1 MRHGSLFSGI
11 GGFDLAAQWM
21 NWTNVFHTEWNEF
34 GQKVLKHHFPNSIQY
49 HDIIKTDY
57 TIHNG
62 DIDIITGGFPCQP
75 FSLAGKRK
83 GKDDERY
90 LWHEML
96 RAIQQIRPTY
106 VVAEN
111 VRGLLT
117 IDGGLVFEQVCADL
131 EAEGYEVQPILLPAA
146 GVNAPHRRD
155 RIFIVAYS
163 NKCDD
168 RRTSRADETESRE
181 ERLSERHQVRQS
193 SKPSKIQQPAANT
206 NITSTADKIQTRWNV
221 SASTSDTELAA
232 NTDDNGNSSQGQSS
246 EVERDRCRNNGIK
259 EQRQQ
264 STEWTD
270 GLHGFSRDAANTNL
284 RRLERS
290 EAEGWNSKHVEWTG
304 SIGSAANANS
314 TSAADEIQAR
324 WNVSASTRDTEL
336 AANTKDKR
344 TGKLRN
350 ESSKEGTR
358 FCDVVSGKPCGLSV
372 STEPAANTK
381 GKRYAAST
389 DRWQGIS
396 AQEEQ
401 ALHGR
406 SCDGTTH
413 GTWQNFPTE
422 SAICGRDD
430 GLSNRLDNITFPK
443 WRNESIKAYGNAVV
457 PQLILPIF
465 QTIEKLHR
473 EKK

>member
-34 GQKVLKHHFPNSIQY
+34 GQKVLQHHFPNSISY

-57 TIHNG
+57 TIHRGTIN
-62 DIDIITGGFPCQP
+62 IITGGFPCQP

-83 GKDDERY
+83 GTDDERY

-96 RAIQQIRPTY
+96 RAIQEIQPTY

-117 IDGGLVFEQVCADL
+117 IDGGMVFQQVCADL

-168 RRTSRADETESRE
+168 RRTSRADAGQSRK

-193 SKPSKIQQPAANT
+193 SKPSEVQQPAAN
-206 NITSTADKIQTRWNV
+206 A
-221 SASTSDTELAA
+221 
-232 NTDDNGNSSQGQSS
+232 
-246 EVERDRCRNNGIK
+246 
-259 EQRQQ
+259 
-264 STEWTD
+264 
-270 GLHGFSRDAANTNL
+270 
-284 RRLERS
+284 
-290 EAEGWNSKHVEWTG
+290 
-304 SIGSAANANS
+304 
-314 TSAADEIQAR
+314 
-324 WNVSASTRDTEL
+324 
-336 AANTKDKR
+336 KDQR
-344 TGKLRN
+344 TGRLRN
-350 ESSKEGTR
+350 ESSTERTR
-358 FCDVVSGKPCGLSV
+358 FCNVVSGKPCGLSA
-372 STEPAANTK
+372 STEPAANTCIQGSQRCQDK
-381 GKRYAAST
+381 GS
-389 DRWQGIS
+389 I
-396 AQEEQ
+396 
-401 ALHGR
+401 GR
-406 SCDGTTH
+406 CRKESHQQSSRCICTG
-413 GTWQNFPTE
+413 WQNFPTE
-422 SAICGRDD
+422 SAICSRND
-430 GLSNRLDNITFPK
+430 GLSDRLDDITFPK

-465 QTIEKLHR
+465 QTIEKIHR

>member
-21 NWTNVFHTEWNEF
+21 GWTNVFHTEWNEF
-34 GQKVLKHHFPNSIQY
+34 GQKVLKHHFPNSISY

-57 TIHNG
+57 SIHRN

-83 GKDDERY
+83 GTDDERY

-96 RAIQQIRPTY
+96 RAIQQIQPTY

-117 IDGGLVFEQVCADL
+117 IDGGMVFEQVCVDL
-131 EAEGYEVQPILLPAA
+131 EAEGYEVQPVLLPAA

-168 RRTSRADETESRE
+168 RRTSRADETASRK

-193 SKPSKIQQPAANT
+193 SKPSEVQRPVANT
-206 NITSTADKIQTRWNV
+206 KDNRTGKLRNESSKEGARFCNV
-221 SASTSDTELAA
+221 VSGKPCGLSASTEPTA
-232 NTDDNGNSSQGQSS
+232 NTD
-246 EVERDRCRNNGIK
+246 
-259 EQRQQ
+259 
-264 STEWTD
+264 
-270 GLHGFSRDAANTNL
+270 L

-290 EAEGWNSKHVEWTG
+290 EAEGWNSKHVERTG
-304 SIGSAANANS
+304 SIGY
-314 TSAADEIQAR
+314 T
-324 WNVSASTRDTEL
+324 
-336 AANTKDKR
+336 ANTNSR
-344 TGKLRN
+344 RQSA
-350 ESSKEGTR
+350 EEHRQAQS
-358 FCDVVSGKPCGLSV
+358 
-372 STEPAANTK
+372 
-381 GKRYAAST
+381 
-389 DRWQGIS
+389 RWIAEKSIS
-396 AQEEQ
+396 NN
-401 ALHGR
+401 
-406 SCDGTTH
+406 
-413 GTWQNFPTE
+413 WQDFPTE
-422 SAICGRDD
+422 SAICGGND
-430 GLSNRLDNITFPK
+430 GLPDRLDNITFPK

-473 EKK
+473 EKNT

>member
-34 GQKVLKHHFPNSIQY
+34 GQKILQHHFPQSISY
-49 HDIIKTDY
+49 HDIIKTDF

-75 FSLAGKRK
+75 FSNAGKRK
-83 GKDDERY
+83 GTDDERY

-117 IDGGLVFEQVCADL
+117 IDGGMVFEQVCADL

-155 RIFIVAYS
+155 RIFIVGY
-163 NKCDD
+163 
-168 RRTSRADETESRE
+168 
-181 ERLSERHQVRQS
+181 
-193 SKPSKIQQPAANT
+193 AANT
-206 NITSTADKIQTRWNV
+206 IVNR
-221 SASTSDTELAA
+221 
-232 NTDDNGNSSQGQSS
+232 NTSQGPS
-246 EVERDRCRNNGIK
+246 EETKGNRSKDN
-259 EQRQQ
+259 RQQ
-264 STEWTD
+264 KYRGKQTKRID

-304 SIGSAANANS
+304 SIGSAANANIGLAQS
-314 TSAADEIQAR
+314 TQTGCEREECKPYNRNDIWNSPGSSQAGLLQR
-324 WNVSASTRDTEL
+324 QRHRCQ
-336 AANTKDKR
+336 DKGSIGR
-344 TGKLRN
+344 CRKESHQQSSRCICTG
-350 ESSKEGTR
+350 
-358 FCDVVSGKPCGLSV
+358 
-372 STEPAANTK
+372 
-381 GKRYAAST
+381 
-389 DRWQGIS
+389 
-396 AQEEQ
+396 
-401 ALHGR
+401 
-406 SCDGTTH
+406 
-413 GTWQNFPTE
+413 WQNFPTE

>member
-34 GQKVLKHHFPNSIQY
+34 GQKILQHHFPKSISY
-49 HDIIKTDY
+49 HDIIKTDF

-75 FSLAGKRK
+75 FSHAGKRK
-83 GKDDERY
+83 GSDDERY

-96 RAIQQIRPTY
+96 RAIQQIQPTY

-117 IDGGLVFEQVCADL
+117 IDGGLVFEQVCADM
-131 EAEGYEVQPILLPAA
+131 EAEGYEVQPVLLPAA

-168 RRTSRADETESRE
+168 RRTSRTDAPESRK

-193 SKPSKIQQPAANT
+193 SKPSEVQQPAANT
-206 NITSTADKIQTRWNV
+206 K
-221 SASTSDTELAA
+221 
-232 NTDDNGNSSQGQSS
+232 DN
-246 EVERDRCRNNGIK
+246 
-259 EQRQQ
+259 
-264 STEWTD
+264 
-270 GLHGFSRDAANTNL
+270 
-284 RRLERS
+284 
-290 EAEGWNSKHVEWTG
+290 
-304 SIGSAANANS
+304 
-314 TSAADEIQAR
+314 
-324 WNVSASTRDTEL
+324 
-336 AANTKDKR
+336 R
-344 TGKLRN
+344 TGN
-350 ESSKEGTR
+350 IPNQSSKERTR
-358 FCDVVSGKPCGLSV
+358 FCNVVSGKPCGLSA
-372 STEPAANTK
+372 STGTAANTND
-381 GKRYAAST
+381 KRLERISRTKRELERPKRSAMCDAYAN
-389 DRWQGIS
+389 
-396 AQEEQ
+396 EPN
-401 ALHGR
+401 
-406 SCDGTTH
+406 
-413 GTWQNFPTE
+413 TWQNFPTE
-422 SAICGRDD
+422 SAICGGND
-430 GLSNRLDNITFPK
+430 GISDRLDNITFPK

-465 QTIEKLHR
+465 QTIEKLYR

>member
-1 MRHGSLFSGI
+1 MRHESLFSGI

-34 GQKVLKHHFPNSIQY
+34 GQKILKHHFPKSISY

-155 RIFIVAYS
+155 RIFIVGYAANTIVNRNTLQGPSEETKGNRSKDNRQQKYRGKQTKRIDGLHGFS
-163 NKCDD
+163 RDAANSSIT
-168 RRTSRADETESRE
+168 RLERSTRTGEGWKHGPTCESESDESTE
-181 ERLSERHQVRQS
+181 
-193 SKPSKIQQPAANT
+193 PAANT
-206 NITSTADKIQTRWNV
+206 NSTPTADKIQTRWNV
-221 SASTSDTELAA
+221 SAST
-232 NTDDNGNSSQGQSS
+232 
-246 EVERDRCRNNGIK
+246 RD
-259 EQRQQ
+259 EQ
-264 STEWTD
+264 
-270 GLHGFSRDAANTNL
+270 
-284 RRLERS
+284 
-290 EAEGWNSKHVEWTG
+290 
-304 SIGSAANANS
+304 I
-314 TSAADEIQAR
+314 
-324 WNVSASTRDTEL
+324 
-336 AANTKDKR
+336 
-344 TGKLRN
+344 
-350 ESSKEGTR
+350 
-358 FCDVVSGKPCGLSV
+358 
-372 STEPAANTK
+372 
-381 GKRYAAST
+381 
-389 DRWQGIS
+389 
-396 AQEEQ
+396 
-401 ALHGR
+401 
-406 SCDGTTH
+406 
-413 GTWQNFPTE
+413 GTWQDFPTE
-422 SAICGRDD
+422 SAICGGND
-430 GLSNRLDNITFPK
+430 GLPNRLDNITFPK

>member
-1 MRHGSLFSGI
+1 MVIDCWNFNIYTMRHGSLFSGI

-34 GQKVLKHHFPNSIQY
+34 GQKILKHHFPKSISY
-49 HDIIKTDY
+49 YDIIKTDF
-57 TIHNG
+57 TIHRNE
-62 DIDIITGGFPCQP
+62 IDIITGGFPCQP

-96 RAIQQIRPTY
+96 RAIQQIQPTY

-117 IDGGLVFEQVCADL
+117 IDVGLVFEQVCADL

-163 NKCDD
+163 KHN
-168 RRTSRADETESRE
+168 
-181 ERLSERHQVRQS
+181 RHQAIRRKEKEKNGIQGVNRSEMGARQS
-193 SKPSKIQQPAANT
+193 DRTDIRSTAAN
-206 NITSTADKIQTRWNV
+206 
-221 SASTSDTELAA
+221 
-232 NTDDNGNSSQGQSS
+232 SS
-246 EVERDRCRNNGIK
+246 V
-259 EQRQQ
+259 
-264 STEWTD
+264 T
-270 GLHGFSRDAANTNL
+270 
-284 RRLERS
+284 RLEKSTRTG
-290 EAEGWNSKHVEWTG
+290 EGWKHGPTCKSESDESTG
-304 SIGSAANANS
+304 TAANAKG
-314 TSAADEIQAR
+314 ER
-324 WNVSASTRDTEL
+324 H
-336 AANTKDKR
+336 
-344 TGKLRN
+344 
-350 ESSKEGTR
+350 
-358 FCDVVSGKPCGLSV
+358 
-372 STEPAANTK
+372 EPLPH
-381 GKRYAAST
+381 
-389 DRWQGIS
+389 RWQGIPTP
-396 AQEEQ
+396 EEQ

-406 SCDGTTH
+406 SCDGSAH
-413 GTWQNFPTE
+413 GKWQDFPTE
-422 SAICGRDD
+422 SAICGRND
-430 GLSNRLDNITFPK
+430 GLSDRLDNITFPK

>member
-1 MRHGSLFSGI
+1 MKHASLFSGI

-34 GQKVLKHHFPNSIQY
+34 GQKVLQHHFPNSISY

-57 TIHNG
+57 TIHKG
-62 DIDIITGGFPCQP
+62 TIDIITGGFPCQP
-75 FSLAGKRK
+75 FSHAGKRK
-83 GKDDERY
+83 GTDDERY

-96 RAIQQIRPTY
+96 RAIQQIQPTY

-146 GVNAPHRRD
+146 SVNAPHRRD
-155 RIFIVAYS
+155 RIFIVGY
-163 NKCDD
+163 
-168 RRTSRADETESRE
+168 
-181 ERLSERHQVRQS
+181 
-193 SKPSKIQQPAANT
+193 AANT
-206 NITSTADKIQTRWNV
+206 N
-221 SASTSDTELAA
+221 
-232 NTDDNGNSSQGQSS
+232 DNGNSSQGQSK
-246 EVERDRCRNNGIK
+246 EVEENRCRNNGIK

-264 STEWTD
+264 SSEWTD
-270 GLHGFSRDAANTNL
+270 GLHGLQRD
-284 RRLERS
+284 
-290 EAEGWNSKHVEWTG
+290 
-304 SIGSAANANS
+304 
-314 TSAADEIQAR
+314 
-324 WNVSASTRDTEL
+324 

-358 FCDVVSGKPCGLSV
+358 FCDVVLGKPCGLSA
-372 STEPAANTK
+372 STEPAANTCIERSQRCQDK
-381 GKRYAAST
+381 GS
-389 DRWQGIS
+389 I
-396 AQEEQ
+396 
-401 ALHGR
+401 GR
-406 SCDGTTH
+406 CRKESHQQSSRCICTG
-413 GTWQNFPTE
+413 WQNFPTE
-422 SAICGRDD
+422 SPICGRDD

-465 QTIEKLHR
+465 QTIEKIYR

>member
-21 NWTNVFHTEWNEF
+21 NWTNVFHTERNEF
-34 GQKVLKHHFPNSIQY
+34 GQKVLQHHFPQSISY

-57 TIHNG
+57 TIHKG
-62 DIDIITGGFPCQP
+62 TIDIITGGFPCQP
-75 FSLAGKRK
+75 FSHAGKRK
-83 GKDDERY
+83 GTDDERY

-168 RRTSRADETESRE
+168 RRTSRADETESRK
-181 ERLSERHQVRQS
+181 ERLSERHQVWQS
-193 SKPSKIQQPAANT
+193 SKPSEVQQPAANA
-206 NITSTADKIQTRWNV
+206 NI
-221 SASTSDTELAA
+221 
-232 NTDDNGNSSQGQSS
+232 
-246 EVERDRCRNNGIK
+246 
-259 EQRQQ
+259 
-264 STEWTD
+264 
-270 GLHGFSRDAANTNL
+270 
-284 RRLERS
+284 
-290 EAEGWNSKHVEWTG
+290 
-304 SIGSAANANS
+304 

-324 WNVSASTRDTEL
+324 WNVSASTRD
-336 AANTKDKR
+336 
-344 TGKLRN
+344 
-350 ESSKEGTR
+350 
-358 FCDVVSGKPCGLSV
+358 
-372 STEPAANTK
+372 
-381 GKRYAAST
+381 
-389 DRWQGIS
+389 
-396 AQEEQ
+396 EQ
-401 ALHGR
+401 I
-406 SCDGTTH
+406 
-413 GTWQNFPTE
+413 GTWQDFSTE
-422 SAICGRDD
+422 SAICGGND

>member
-34 GQKVLKHHFPNSIQY
+34 GQKVLKHHFPNSISY

-83 GKDDERY
+83 GTDDERY

-96 RAIQQIRPTY
+96 RAIQQIQPTY

-131 EAEGYEVQPILLPAA
+131 EAEGYEVQPVLLPAA

-155 RIFIVAYS
+155 RIFIVAFNTKS
-163 NKCDD
+163 LRSATIGKVCKGKDNESIRVCCDD
-168 RRTSRADETESRE
+168 R
-181 ERLSERHQVRQS
+181 
-193 SKPSKIQQPAANT
+193 
-206 NITSTADKIQTRWNV
+206 
-221 SASTSDTELAA
+221 
-232 NTDDNGNSSQGQSS
+232 
-246 EVERDRCRNNGIK
+246 
-259 EQRQQ
+259 
-264 STEWTD
+264 
-270 GLHGFSRDAANTNL
+270 
-284 RRLERS
+284 
-290 EAEGWNSKHVEWTG
+290 
-304 SIGSAANANS
+304 NA
-314 TSAADEIQAR
+314 T
-324 WNVSASTRDTEL
+324 
-336 AANTKDKR
+336 NTKDNR

-350 ESSKEGTR
+350 ESSKERTR
-358 FCDVVSGKPCGLSV
+358 FCNVVSGKPCGLSE
-372 STEPAANTK
+372 STGTAANTMCS
-381 GKRYAAST
+381 R
-389 DRWQGIS
+389 RQRQGIGQRQR
-396 AQEEQ
+396 AEI
-401 ALHGR
+401 
-406 SCDGTTH
+406 CDTNCCSNA
-413 GTWQNFPTE
+413 WQNFPTQ
-422 SAICGRDD
+422 SPICGGDD
-430 GLSNRLDNITFPK
+430 GIPDRLDNITFPK

-473 EKK
+473 EKNT

>member
-21 NWTNVFHTEWNEF
+21 GWTNVFHTEWNEF

-57 TIHNG
+57 SIHNG

-83 GKDDERY
+83 GTDDERY

-96 RAIQQIRPTY
+96 RAIQQIQPTY

-131 EAEGYEVQPILLPAA
+131 EAEGYEVQPVLLPAA

-155 RIFIVAYS
+155 RVFIVGY
-163 NKCDD
+163 
-168 RRTSRADETESRE
+168 
-181 ERLSERHQVRQS
+181 
-193 SKPSKIQQPAANT
+193 
-206 NITSTADKIQTRWNV
+206 
-221 SASTSDTELAA
+221 AA
-232 NTDDNGNSSQGQSS
+232 NTD
-246 EVERDRCRNNGIK
+246 I
-259 EQRQQ
+259 
-264 STEWTD
+264 
-270 GLHGFSRDAANTNL
+270 
-284 RRLERS
+284 RRLERP

-304 SIGSAANANS
+304 SIGSAAN
-314 TSAADEIQAR
+314 
-324 WNVSASTRDTEL
+324 
-336 AANTKDKR
+336 TKDKR
-344 TGKLRN
+344 SGELRN
-350 ESSKEGTR
+350 ESSKDRSR
-358 FCDVVSGKPCGLSV
+358 FCNVVSGKPRGLSV
-372 STEPAANTK
+372 STEPAANTNS
-381 GKRYAAST
+381 RRQSAEEHRQAQS
-389 DRWQGIS
+389 RWIAEKSIS
-396 AQEEQ
+396 NN
-401 ALHGR
+401 
-406 SCDGTTH
+406 
-413 GTWQNFPTE
+413 WQDFPTE
-422 SAICGRDD
+422 SAICGGND
-430 GLSNRLDNITFPK
+430 GLPDRLDNITFPK

-473 EKK
+473 EKP

>member
-34 GQKVLKHHFPNSIQY
+34 GQKVLQHHFPNSTSY

-57 TIHNG
+57 SIHNG

-83 GKDDERY
+83 GTDDERY

-117 IDGGLVFEQVCADL
+117 IDGGMVFEQVCADL

-193 SKPSKIQQPAANT
+193 SKPSEVQQPAANT
-206 NITSTADKIQTRWNV
+206 K
-221 SASTSDTELAA
+221 
-232 NTDDNGNSSQGQSS
+232 DN
-246 EVERDRCRNNGIK
+246 
-259 EQRQQ
+259 
-264 STEWTD
+264 
-270 GLHGFSRDAANTNL
+270 
-284 RRLERS
+284 
-290 EAEGWNSKHVEWTG
+290 
-304 SIGSAANANS
+304 
-314 TSAADEIQAR
+314 
-324 WNVSASTRDTEL
+324 
-336 AANTKDKR
+336 R

-350 ESSKEGTR
+350 ESSKERTR
-358 FCDVVSGKPCGLSV
+358 FCNVVSGKPCGLSE
-372 STEPAANTK
+372 STGTAANNNIE
-381 GKRYAAST
+381 
-389 DRWQGIS
+389 RWQECDNANQPNKKS
-396 AQEEQ
+396 RQLDQEIPSLE
-401 ALHGR
+401 R
-406 SCDGTTH
+406 
-413 GTWQNFPTE
+413 WQKFPTQ
-422 SAICGRDD
+422 SPICGGDD
-430 GLSNRLDNITFPK
+430 GIPDRLDNITFPK

-473 EKK
+473 EKNT

>member
-21 NWTNVFHTEWNEF
+21 GWTNVFHTEWNEF
-34 GQKVLKHHFPNSIQY
+34 GQKVLQHHFPNSISY

-83 GKDDERY
+83 GTDDERY

-96 RAIQQIRPTY
+96 RAIQQIQPTY

-168 RRTSRADETESRE
+168 RRTSRADAPESRK

-193 SKPSKIQQPAANT
+193 SKPSEVQQPAANANDTGTKQPLRSERARKKDDQERQGQPQSESWKDGDTEPAANT
-206 NITSTADKIQTRWNV
+206 NITSAADEIQARWNV
-221 SASTSDTELAA
+221 SASTRDTELAS

-264 STEWTD
+264 STKRTD
-270 GLHGFSRDAANTNL
+270 GLHGFQSDAANTMCS
-284 RRLERS
+284 RRQR
-290 EAEGWNSKHVEWTG
+290 
-304 SIGSAANANS
+304 
-314 TSAADEIQAR
+314 
-324 WNVSASTRDTEL
+324 
-336 AANTKDKR
+336 
-344 TGKLRN
+344 
-350 ESSKEGTR
+350 
-358 FCDVVSGKPCGLSV
+358 
-372 STEPAANTK
+372 
-381 GKRYAAST
+381 
-389 DRWQGIS
+389 QGIGQRQR
-396 AQEEQ
+396 AEI
-401 ALHGR
+401 
-406 SCDGTTH
+406 CDTNCCSNA
-413 GTWQNFPTE
+413 WQNFPTE
-422 SAICGRDD
+422 PAICGGND
-430 GLSNRLDNITFPK
+430 GIPDRLDNITFPK

-473 EKK
+473 EKP

>member
-21 NWTNVFHTEWNEF
+21 GWTNVFHTEWNEF
-34 GQKVLKHHFPNSIQY
+34 GQKVLQHHFPNSISY

-57 TIHNG
+57 TIHRN

-83 GKDDERY
+83 GTDDERY

-96 RAIQQIRPTY
+96 RAIQQIQPTY

-117 IDGGLVFEQVCADL
+117 IDAGLVFEQVCLDM

-155 RIFIVAYS
+155 RIFIVADS

-168 RRTSRADETESRE
+168 RRTSRADETASRK

-193 SKPSKIQQPAANT
+193 SKPSEVQQPAAN
-206 NITSTADKIQTRWNV
+206 
-221 SASTSDTELAA
+221 
-232 NTDDNGNSSQGQSS
+232 SS
-246 EVERDRCRNNGIK
+246 V
-259 EQRQQ
+259 
-264 STEWTD
+264 T
-270 GLHGFSRDAANTNL
+270 
-284 RRLERS
+284 RLERS
-290 EAEGWNSKHVEWTG
+290 T
-304 SIGSAANANS
+304 
-314 TSAADEIQAR
+314 
-324 WNVSASTRDTEL
+324 
-336 AANTKDKR
+336 R
-344 TGKLRN
+344 TGEAWKHGPTCKS
-350 ESSKEGTR
+350 ESDE
-358 FCDVVSGKPCGLSV
+358 

-381 GKRYAAST
+381 EIRLQRCKQADSSKR
-389 DRWQGIS
+389 
-396 AQEEQ
+396 QESNDKFID
-401 ALHGR
+401 GR
-406 SCDGTTH
+406 SRKWH
-413 GTWQNFPTE
+413 SSWEQFPTE
-422 SAICGRDD
+422 PAICGGND
-430 GLSNRLDNITFPK
+430 GLSDRLDDITFPK

-473 EKK
+473 EQKT

>member
-21 NWTNVFHTEWNEF
+21 GWTNVFHTEWNEF
-34 GQKVLKHHFPNSIQY
+34 GQKVLQHHFPNSISY

-57 TIHNG
+57 SIHNG

-83 GKDDERY
+83 GTDDERY

-96 RAIQQIRPTY
+96 RSIQQIQPTY

-117 IDGGLVFEQVCADL
+117 IDGGMVFEQVCADL
-131 EAEGYEVQPILLPAA
+131 EAERYEVQPILLPAA

-155 RIFIVAYS
+155 RIFIVAYA

-168 RRTSRADETESRE
+168 RRTSRADAPKSRE

-193 SKPSKIQQPAANT
+193 SKPSEVQQPAANT
-206 NITSTADKIQTRWNV
+206 K
-221 SASTSDTELAA
+221 
-232 NTDDNGNSSQGQSS
+232 DN
-246 EVERDRCRNNGIK
+246 
-259 EQRQQ
+259 
-264 STEWTD
+264 
-270 GLHGFSRDAANTNL
+270 
-284 RRLERS
+284 
-290 EAEGWNSKHVEWTG
+290 
-304 SIGSAANANS
+304 
-314 TSAADEIQAR
+314 
-324 WNVSASTRDTEL
+324 
-336 AANTKDKR
+336 R

-350 ESSKEGTR
+350 ESSKERTR
-358 FCDVVSGKPCGLSV
+358 FCNVVSGKRCGLSA
-372 STEPAANTK
+372 STEPAANTNS
-381 GKRYAAST
+381 RRQSAEEHRQAQS
-389 DRWQGIS
+389 RWIAEKSIS
-396 AQEEQ
+396 NN
-401 ALHGR
+401 
-406 SCDGTTH
+406 
-413 GTWQNFPTE
+413 WQDFPIE
-422 SAICGRDD
+422 SAICGGND
-430 GLSNRLDNITFPK
+430 GIPDRLDNITFPK

-473 EKK
+473 EKNT

>member
-34 GQKVLKHHFPNSIQY
+34 GQKILKHHFPKSISY

-83 GKDDERY
+83 GTDDERY

-117 IDGGLVFEQVCADL
+117 IDGGMVFEQVCADL

-155 RIFIVAYS
+155 RIFIVGY
-163 NKCDD
+163 
-168 RRTSRADETESRE
+168 
-181 ERLSERHQVRQS
+181 
-193 SKPSKIQQPAANT
+193 
-206 NITSTADKIQTRWNV
+206 
-221 SASTSDTELAA
+221 
-232 NTDDNGNSSQGQSS
+232 
-246 EVERDRCRNNGIK
+246 
-259 EQRQQ
+259 
-264 STEWTD
+264 
-270 GLHGFSRDAANTNL
+270 
-284 RRLERS
+284 
-290 EAEGWNSKHVEWTG
+290 
-304 SIGSAANANS
+304 AANAKNIGLAQSTQIGCEREECQLYNRNDIWNS
-314 TSAADEIQAR
+314 PGS
-324 WNVSASTRDTEL
+324 
-336 AANTKDKR
+336 
-344 TGKLRN
+344 
-350 ESSKEGTR
+350 
-358 FCDVVSGKPCGLSV
+358 
-372 STEPAANTK
+372 
-381 GKRYAAST
+381 
-389 DRWQGIS
+389 
-396 AQEEQ
+396 
-401 ALHGR
+401 
-406 SCDGTTH
+406 DGTGRTATDTNVIRLEGCLSTGINAKPIRESKSRRKISKH
-413 GTWQNFPTE
+413 LFKNREGIQFENFPTQ
-422 SAICGRDD
+422 SPICGGDD
-430 GLSNRLDNITFPK
+430 GIPDRLDNITFPK

-473 EKK
+473 EKNT

>member
-34 GQKVLKHHFPNSIQY
+34 GQKILQHHFPNSISY

-83 GKDDERY
+83 GTDDERY

-96 RAIQQIRPTY
+96 RAIQQIQPTY

-111 VRGLLT
+111 VRGLLS
-117 IDGGLVFEQVCADL
+117 IDGGMVFQQVCLDL

-163 NKCDD
+163 KHN
-168 RRTSRADETESRE
+168 
-181 ERLSERHQVRQS
+181 RHQAIRRKEEEENGISGVDRSEMGARQS
-193 SKPSKIQQPAANT
+193 DRTDIRPTAANT
-206 NITSTADKIQTRWNV
+206 NGTDKGSSNRRTDCKTEGNLWRNEKSNV
-221 SASTSDTELAA
+221 SGTRDCTEP
-232 NTDDNGNSSQGQSS
+232 
-246 EVERDRCRNNGIK
+246 
-259 EQRQQ
+259 
-264 STEWTD
+264 
-270 GLHGFSRDAANTNL
+270 AANTNL

-304 SIGSAANANS
+304 SIGS
-314 TSAADEIQAR
+314 
-324 WNVSASTRDTEL
+324 

-358 FCDVVSGKPCGLSV
+358 FCDVVSGKPCGLSE

>member
-1 MRHGSLFSGI
+1 MNHGSLFSGI

-34 GQKVLKHHFPNSIQY
+34 GQKVLQHHFPQSISY
-49 HDIIKTDY
+49 HDIIKTDF

-62 DIDIITGGFPCQP
+62 TIDIITGGFPCQP
-75 FSLAGKRK
+75 FSHAGKRK
-83 GKDDERY
+83 GADDDRY

-96 RAIQQIRPTY
+96 RAIQEIQPTY

-117 IDGGLVFEQVCADL
+117 IDGGMVFEQVCVDL

-168 RRTSRADETESRE
+168 RRTSGADAGQSRK

-193 SKPSKIQQPAANT
+193 SQPSEVQQPAANA
-206 NITSTADKIQTRWNV
+206 NI
-221 SASTSDTELAA
+221 
-232 NTDDNGNSSQGQSS
+232 
-246 EVERDRCRNNGIK
+246 
-259 EQRQQ
+259 
-264 STEWTD
+264 
-270 GLHGFSRDAANTNL
+270 
-284 RRLERS
+284 
-290 EAEGWNSKHVEWTG
+290 
-304 SIGSAANANS
+304 
-314 TSAADEIQAR
+314 TSAADEIQTGR
-324 WNVSASTRDTEL
+324 NVSASTRDTE
-336 AANTKDKR
+336 
-344 TGKLRN
+344 
-350 ESSKEGTR
+350 
-358 FCDVVSGKPCGLSV
+358 
-372 STEPAANTK
+372 PAANTNV
-381 GKRYAAST
+381 S
-389 DRWQGIS
+389 RWQDR
-396 AQEEQ
+396 
-401 ALHGR
+401 LHGKQQAR
-406 SCDGTTH
+406 ETGKLGNTSAEQIGR
-413 GTWQNFPTE
+413 WQNFPTE
-422 SAICGRDD
+422 SPICGRND
-430 GLSNRLDNITFPK
+430 GISGRLDNITFPK